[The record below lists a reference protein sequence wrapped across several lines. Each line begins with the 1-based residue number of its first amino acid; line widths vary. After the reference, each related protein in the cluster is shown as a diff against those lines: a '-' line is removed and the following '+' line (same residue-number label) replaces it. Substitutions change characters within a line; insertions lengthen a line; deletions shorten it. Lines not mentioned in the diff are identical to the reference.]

1 MILSLLDVN
10 GPALRHA
17 FDYFQMYVC
26 VQGVPLECVGA
37 YGYKNRLRLWS
48 LAPLVLVAV
57 VCLAMALDL
66 LVRSDRSLTLGG
78 LLSRV
83 LPVILRLAFLVY
95 PIVTNVA
102 FEAFSC
108 FEFEDGRSW
117 LRTDV
122 AIECETPPHAEAMRL
137 AALAITV
144 YPVGLFVLNA
154 VLLFSARKAIRS
166 GLETALS
173 RPLRFLYAEY
183 TGHMFWWELME
194 MGRRFILVCGHHGC
208 SLYPHASLSHSI
220 LVAYSTHPL
229 RPYSPPS

>member
-1 MILSLLDVN
+1 MRRRPRVQESPAPVVA
-10 GPALRHA
+10 GPARA
-17 FDYFQMYVC
+17 CRRRFFGQ
-26 VQGVPLECVGA
+26 
-37 YGYKNRLRLWS
+37 
-48 LAPLVLVAV
+48 
-57 VCLAMALDL
+57 ALDL
-66 LVRSDRSLTLGG
+66 LVRSDRRLTLGG

-122 AIECETPPHAEAMRL
+122 AIECETPPHTEAMRL

-183 TGHMFWWELME
+183 TATCFGGSLWRWGDGSSWYVGIMTV
-194 MGRRFILVCGHHGC
+194 RFILMRRCLTP
-208 SLYPHASLSHSI
+208 SSWLTPH
-220 LVAYSTHPL
+220 TPL
-229 RPYSPPS
+229 APIQPTL